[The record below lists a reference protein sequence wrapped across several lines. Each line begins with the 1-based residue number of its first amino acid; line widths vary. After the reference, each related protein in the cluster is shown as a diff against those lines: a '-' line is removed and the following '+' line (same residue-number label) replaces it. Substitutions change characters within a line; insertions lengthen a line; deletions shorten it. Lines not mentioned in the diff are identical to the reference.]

1 MQNAG
6 LDESQAEIKNAMRN
20 MNHLICGDDTALMAE
35 SEEELK
41 SLLIRV
47 EEESGKNWLN
57 SKKLKLKNKIM
68 TSDSISSWQVE
79 GEKWNQWQ
87 ILFALKSLQMV
98 AVATKLKDNCSLEGE
113 LWQT

>member
-20 MNHLICGDDTALMAE
+20 MNHLRYGDDTALMAE

-47 EEESGKNWLN
+47 EEESRKNWLN
-57 SKKLKLKNKIM
+57 SKKLKLKNKVM

-87 ILFALKSLQMV
+87 ISSSSALKSLQMV
-98 AVATKLKDNCSLEGE
+98 TTAMKSDDCFLEGK
-113 LWQT
+113 LW